1 MVDWVELVVRWLH
14 VVAGIAWIGS
24 SFYFIF
30 LDASLVKTPDTPDGV
45 AGDSWQ
51 VHGGGFYRMRKFLV
65 APGEMPAELHWFKY
79 EAYTTWLTGFFLV
92 GLIYYLNAGLYLVD
106 RGVMEMAPAVAIAVS
121 AGSLAVGWLVYHAM
135 CRSPLG
141 DNDGLLAAVGFV
153 LLVAAAWGYTQVF
166 GGRAAYVHAGVLVGT
181 IMAANVFFV
190 IIPNQKIVVADLIA
204 GRAPDPDLGRRAKQR
219 SLHNNYLTLPV
230 VFVMI
235 SGHYPMTYTS
245 QWNWVVLAGI
255 FVVGGLVRH
264 FFNMKHAGRGAHYGL
279 WLAAGA
285 VLALVIAVSMQRPE
299 PETSADVP
307 SFERISAIIG
317 ARCTVCHSANP
328 SFPGISSPPLG
339 VVFDLP
345 EDITMQAGPIHA
357 QTIATDAMPMG
368 NATGMTGA
376 ERAALAAWIAAGV
389 PVK

>member
-1 MVDWVELVVRWLH
+1 MIDWVELLIRWLH

-30 LDASLVKTPDTPDGV
+30 LDASLVKTSDTPDGV

-79 EAYTTWLTGFFLV
+79 EAYTTWLSGFFLL

-106 RGVMEMAPAVAIAVS
+106 RGVMDMTPAVAIAVS
-121 AGSLAVGWLVYHAM
+121 AGSLAAGWLVYHGL

-141 DNDGLLAAVGFV
+141 DNEKLLAALGYI

-166 GGRAAYVHAGVLVGT
+166 GGRAAYVHMGALVGS
-181 IMAANVFFV
+181 IMVGNVFFV

-235 SGHYPMTYTS
+235 SGHYPMTYAS
-245 QWNWVVLAGI
+245 QWNWLVLAGI
-255 FVVGGLVRH
+255 FIAGGLVRH
-264 FFNMKHAGRGAHYGL
+264 FFNMKHAGRGAQYWL
-279 WLAAGA
+279 WLAAGVVVA
-285 VLALVIAVSMQRPE
+285 GVAALSAREPRPGM
-299 PETSADVP
+299 SAGAA
-307 SFERISAIIG
+307 SFAEISAIIET
-317 ARCTVCHSANP
+317 RCTVCHSATP
-328 SFPGISSPPLG
+328 RYEGITTPPLG
-339 VVFDLP
+339 VVFDTP
-345 EDITMQAGPIHA
+345 GDITSQATRIQA
-357 QTIATDAMPMG
+357 QAVASDAMPLG
-368 NATGMTGA
+368 NVTGMTEA
-376 ERAALAAWIAAGV
+376 ERAALAAWIAAGAS
-389 PVK
+389 VK

>member
-1 MVDWVELVVRWLH
+1 MVDWVELLVRWLH

-30 LDASLVKTPDTPDGV
+30 LDASLVKTGDTPDGV

-79 EAYTTWLTGFFLV
+79 EAYTTWLSGFFLL

-106 RGVMEMAPAVAIAVS
+106 RSVMDMTPLAAIAVS
-121 AGSLAVGWLVYHAM
+121 AGSLAAGWLVYHGL
-135 CRSPLG
+135 CRSPVG
-141 DNDGLLAAVGFV
+141 GNDKLLAALGYI
-153 LLVAAAWGYTQVF
+153 LLVAAAWGYAQVF
-166 GGRAAYVHAGVLVGT
+166 GGRAAYVHVGALVGS
-181 IMAANVFFV
+181 IMVGNVFFV

-204 GRAPDPDLGRRAKQR
+204 GRTPDPGLGQRAKQR

-235 SGHYPMTYTS
+235 SGHYPMTYAS
-245 QWNWVVLAGI
+245 QWSWGILAGI
-255 FVVGGLVRH
+255 FIVGGLVRH

-285 VLALVIAVSMQRPE
+285 VVAGVAALSMQRPSLD
-299 PETSADVP
+299 TLATVP
-307 SFERISAIIG
+307 SFSQVSAIIET
-317 ARCTVCHSANP
+317 RCTPCHSAAP
-328 SFPGISSPPLG
+328 GYDGISTPPMG
-339 VVFDLP
+339 VVFDAP
-345 EDITMQAGPIHA
+345 GDITSQADLIETQA
-357 QTIATDAMPMG
+357 VTLDAMPLG
-368 NATGMTGA
+368 NVTGMTEA
-376 ERAALAAWIAAGV
+376 ERAVLAAWIAAGA